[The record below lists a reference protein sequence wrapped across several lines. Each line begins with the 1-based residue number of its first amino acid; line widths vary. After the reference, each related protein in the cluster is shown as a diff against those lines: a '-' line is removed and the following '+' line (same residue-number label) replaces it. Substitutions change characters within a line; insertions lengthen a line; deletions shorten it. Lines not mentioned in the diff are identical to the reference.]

1 MAMNTNR
8 IIELCLVFL
17 VSILSFSIGTFVG
30 KKYSDNQ
37 HKLALLDP
45 NYNKHESVAD
55 ETSSRTVATDAH
67 GTTTETAPAETT
79 VADAP
84 TKAAATNDE
93 HGNPIKANITNSTP
107 ITDADVAKMAEEFS
121 EENTEDLVDTSKANS
136 GSIVKTI
143 NEDGSIV
150 PDKTKTKDKKETTK
164 KKKKKVAKAS
174 GETVVREV
182 ANISERAHSITQDVK
197 NADATDGKSQYTV
210 QVGAFPSPSEAD
222 KIASSLQARGYKAS
236 QSVATVNGKTWYR
249 VQVGL
254 FSSLQDAQT
263 YKKELVEQNHL
274 TSAIIQRLNK

>member
-17 VSILSFSIGTFVG
+17 VSILSFSVGTFVG

-37 HKLALLDP
+37 HKLSLLDP
-45 NYNKHESVAD
+45 NYKHESIAD
-55 ETSSRTVATDAH
+55 EASSRAPSEAH
-67 GTTTETAPAETT
+67 GEAAAAGTTT
-79 VADAP
+79 
-84 TKAAATNDE
+84 AAVNDE
-93 HGNPIKANITNSTP
+93 HGNPIKSSITNSTP

-121 EENTEDLVDTSKANS
+121 EENTEDLVDTSKADS

-143 NEDGSIV
+143 NEDGSTV
-150 PDKTKTKDKKETTK
+150 EEPKAKATAKPA
-164 KKKKKVAKAS
+164 KKVAKEN
-174 GETVVREV
+174 GETMVREV
-182 ANISERAHSITQDVK
+182 ANISERAKSITQDVK
-197 NADATDGKSQYTV
+197 GADSADGKSQYTV
-210 QVGAFPSPSEAD
+210 QVGAFPSPAEAE

-236 QSVATVNGKTWYR
+236 HSVATVNGKTWYR

-254 FSSLQDAQT
+254 FNSLQDAQV

>member
-45 NYNKHESVAD
+45 NYNKHENTAG
-55 ETSSRTVATDAH
+55 EKSSHTAATDNH
-67 GTTTETAPAETT
+67 G
-79 VADAP
+79 
-84 TKAAATNDE
+84 AATNDE
-93 HGNPIKANITNSTP
+93 HGNPIKANITSSTP

-121 EENTEDLVDTSKANS
+121 EENTEDLVDTSKADS

-143 NEDGSIV
+143 NEDGSVAAEESKIESKIES
-150 PDKTKTKDKKETTK
+150 KTKAKKETAELPTK
-164 KKKKKVAKAS
+164 KIAKVN

-182 ANISERAHSITQDVK
+182 ANISERAKSITTDVK
-197 NADATDGKSQYTV
+197 HADSADGKSQYTV
-210 QVGAFPSPSEAD
+210 QVGAFPSPNEAE
-222 KIASSLQARGYKAS
+222 KIVSSLQARGYKAS
-236 QSVATVNGKTWYR
+236 HAVATVNGKTWYR

-254 FSSLQDAQT
+254 FNSLQDAQI